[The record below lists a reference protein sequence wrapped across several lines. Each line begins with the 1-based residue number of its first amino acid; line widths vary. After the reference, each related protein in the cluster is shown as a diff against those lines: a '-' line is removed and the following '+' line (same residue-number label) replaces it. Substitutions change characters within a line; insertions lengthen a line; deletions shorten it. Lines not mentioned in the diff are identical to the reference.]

1 MTALLRFNEC
11 CNNML
16 FLTQSIF
23 GAHRCLMRISIRANI
38 FTEINAVRDGRV
50 FFSGEL
56 SLVYLFQSQRP
67 SGKCESRS
75 VSYYTTEQQPQRD
88 WNEPIAM
95 IKCSFLIT
103 YWDEFNSALHAV
115 NMEETIL
122 ISESFSSMSTTLGQ
136 LFKLFYTSA
145 DMIPGLPMF
154 VCFLPILIGI

>member
-11 CNNML
+11 CNNVL

-23 GAHRCLMRISIRANI
+23 GAHRCLMRISITANI
-38 FTEINAVRDGRV
+38 FAEINAVRDGRV
-50 FFSGEL
+50 FFNGEL

-75 VSYYTTEQQPQRD
+75 VSYYTTEQQQPQTDR
-88 WNEPIAM
+88 NEPTAM

-103 YWDEFNSALHAV
+103 YWEESNSALHAV

-122 ISESFSSMSTTLGQ
+122 IFESFSSISTTPGP
-136 LFKLFYTSA
+136 LFK
-145 DMIPGLPMF
+145 
-154 VCFLPILIGI
+154 